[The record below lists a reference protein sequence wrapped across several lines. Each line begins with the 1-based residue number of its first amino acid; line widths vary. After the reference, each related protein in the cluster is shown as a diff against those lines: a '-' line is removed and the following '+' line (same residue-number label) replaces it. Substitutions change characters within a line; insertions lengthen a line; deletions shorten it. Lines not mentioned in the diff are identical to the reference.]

1 MARNNVRTVVI
12 GPEVWKRAEA
22 LAARRG
28 TSVSEVLRAGVAS
41 LESTYTEAAAPP
53 VRTGVAPVPEGACTP
68 PVRTEEVWEKMYRED
83 QERRAAQREAAKQR
97 GDVDKMVPL
106 HTQEGRFGE

>member
-1 MARNNVRTVVI
+1 
-12 GPEVWKRAEA
+12 
-22 LAARRG
+22 
-28 TSVSEVLRAGVAS
+28 
-41 LESTYTEAAAPP
+41 
-53 VRTGVAPVPEGACTP
+53 
-68 PVRTEEVWEKMYRED
+68 MYRED